1 MSRFLVAVVAGVLLL
16 AAPSAAPGNVTFT
29 PEAAPVLSTTSGD
42 DAYGVAVGDINADG
56 RPDVGVTY
64 GNSSRAD
71 VYTRNAG
78 ASFTQV
84 PGAPFNT
91 PGGPAGI
98 VFADFNKDG
107 RVDFAVAKY

>member
-1 MSRFLVAVVAGVLLL
+1 MKRLPDAAALGAIVALAVLASP
-16 AAPSAAPGNVTFT
+16 AASSANITFT
-29 PEAAPVLSTTSGD
+29 PEAAPVLSFTPGD

-56 RPDVGVTY
+56 RPDVGTTY

-84 PGAPFNT
+84 PGAPFST
-91 PGGPAGI
+91 PGGPSGI

-107 RVDFAVAKY
+107 RVD